1 MHGMITGHVLFRSTT
16 RVLARVLMV
25 GTVAFAVAMLLR
37 HGLVERDDVGA
48 ACESAGAPAWCAL
61 RMLVIRG
68 FLHGIYGLSSLVF
81 AALAAWRGS
90 PRLADLAIAVGT
102 LGMVLYDFTWSGAG
116 VIGGVLVR
124 AGLERKRQ
132 ENAEPERDGGSTPR
146 E

>member
-1 MHGMITGHVLFRSTT
+1 MAARRYLFLATSRVLGHVILIGI
-16 RVLARVLMV
+16 L
-25 GTVAFAVAMLLR
+25 AFAVAMLLR

-48 ACESAGAPAWCAL
+48 VCESAGAPAWCAL

-68 FLHGIYGLSSLVF
+68 FLHGIYGLSSLVL
-81 AALAAWRGS
+81 AGLAAWRRS
-90 PRLADLAIAVGT
+90 SRLADLAIALGT

-132 ENAEPERDGGSTPR
+132 ENAETERDGGSTPR

>member
-1 MHGMITGHVLFRSTT
+1 MATRRYLFPATS
-16 RVLARVLMV
+16 RVLGRVILV
-25 GTVAFAVAMLLR
+25 GILAFAFAMLLR

>member
-1 MHGMITGHVLFRSTT
+1 MAARRYLFLATSRVLGHVILIGI
-16 RVLARVLMV
+16 L
-25 GTVAFAVAMLLR
+25 AFAVAMLLR

-68 FLHGIYGLSSLVF
+68 FLHGIYGLSSLVL
-81 AALAAWRGS
+81 AGLAAWRRS
-90 PRLADLAIAVGT
+90 SRLADLAIALGT

>member
-1 MHGMITGHVLFRSTT
+1 MATRRYLFPATS
-16 RVLARVLMV
+16 RVLGRVILV
-25 GTVAFAVAMLLR
+25 GILAFAFAMLLR

-132 ENAEPERDGGSTPR
+132 ENAETERDGGSTPR

>member
-1 MHGMITGHVLFRSTT
+1 MAARRYLFLATSRVLGHVILIGI
-16 RVLARVLMV
+16 L
-25 GTVAFAVAMLLR
+25 AFAVAMLLR

-124 AGLERKRQ
+124 AGLERERQ
-132 ENAEPERDGGSTPR
+132 ENAEPQRDGGGCPR
-146 E
+146 D

>member
-1 MHGMITGHVLFRSTT
+1 MAARRYLFPATS
-16 RVLARVLMV
+16 RVLGRVILV
-25 GTVAFAVAMLLR
+25 GILAFAFAMLLR

-61 RMLVIRG
+61 RILVIRG

-124 AGLERKRQ
+124 AGLERERQ
-132 ENAEPERDGGSTPR
+132 ENAEPERDGGSAPR

>member
-1 MHGMITGHVLFRSTT
+1 MAARRYLFLATSRVLGHVILIGI
-16 RVLARVLMV
+16 L
-25 GTVAFAVAMLLR
+25 AFAVAMLLR

-68 FLHGIYGLSSLVF
+68 FLHGIYGLSSLVLT
-81 AALAAWRGS
+81 ALAAWRRS

-124 AGLERKRQ
+124 AGLERERQ
-132 ENAEPERDGGSTPR
+132 ENAEPQRDGGGCPR
-146 E
+146 D

>member
-1 MHGMITGHVLFRSTT
+1 MAARRYLCLATS
-16 RVLARVLMV
+16 RVLGRVILI
-25 GTVAFAVAMLLR
+25 GILAFAFAMLLR

-68 FLHGIYGLSSLVF
+68 FLHGIYGLSSLVLT
-81 AALAAWRGS
+81 ALAAWRRS
-90 PRLADLAIAVGT
+90 SRLANLAIALGT

-132 ENAEPERDGGSTPR
+132 ENAETERDGGSTPR